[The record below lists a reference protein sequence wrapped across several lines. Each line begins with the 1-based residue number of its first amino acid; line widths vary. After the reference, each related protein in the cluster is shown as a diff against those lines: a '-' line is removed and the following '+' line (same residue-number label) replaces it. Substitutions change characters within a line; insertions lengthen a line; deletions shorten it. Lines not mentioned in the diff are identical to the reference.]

1 MRQALVQRSVQHAA
15 CSKLGTCMTVSTWS
29 TTSLEEVAS
38 CSNGLKWFQTYMY
51 KDRKLTEHFIRRA
64 ERAGY
69 KALFFSV
76 GALQR
81 RATTANNRPI
91 LPPHLQQA
99 NFVIVEGGMSK
110 IVKALSFDFCC
121 DWKELDWVRGI
132 THLPIVV
139 KGILTRE
146 DAIEA
151 VKHGVQGILVS
162 NHGARQ
168 LDGVPATVSECIG
181 FSDLS
186 VVSFSRAII
195 QIDVLSEVVE
205 VVGDKVEVFLD
216 GGVRQGTDVL
226 KALALGA
233 KAVFI
238 GRPVLWGLA
247 YKGSEGV
254 ENVLTIL
261 RDELKLAMMLAGKYK
276 KEYDG

>member
-1 MRQALVQRSVQHAA
+1 
-15 CSKLGTCMTVSTWS
+15 MTLSTSS

-38 CSNGLKWFQTYMY
+38 CNNGLKWFQLYVY
-51 KDRKLTEHFIRRA
+51 KDKELARSEIHRAEKAGYRALVFSVDTPTIGRKLRSRFR
-64 ERAGY
+64 
-69 KALFFSV
+69 
-76 GALQR
+76 
-81 RATTANNRPI
+81 
-91 LPPHLQQA
+91 LPPHLSLE
-99 NFVIVEGGMSK
+99 NVTND
-110 IVKALSFDFCC
+110 VKPEDKGWVSRYPQSAIDPSCEWC
-121 DWKELDWVRGI
+121 YVDWVRGI
-132 THLPIVV
+132 THFPIVV

-186 VVSFSRAII
+186 VVSFSHAII

-205 VVGDKVEVFLD
+205 AVGDKVEVFLD

-261 RDELKLAMMLAGKYK
+261 RDELKLAMMLAGK
-276 KEYDG
+276 

>member
-1 MRQALVQRSVQHAA
+1 
-15 CSKLGTCMTVSTWS
+15 MTLSTGS

-38 CSNGLKWFQTYMY
+38 CSNGLKWFQIYFF
-51 KDRKLTEHFIRRA
+51 KDRKLMEHFIRRV
-64 ERAGY
+64 EKAGY
-69 KALFFSV
+69 KALVFTVDTPIPGRNHLRGGSV
-76 GALQR
+76 
-81 RATTANNRPI
+81 I
-91 LPPHLQQA
+91 PPHLTQA
-99 NFVIVEGGMSK
+99 NFTDPNFSDPSLYNSGYVVS
-110 IVKALSFDFCC
+110 S
-121 DWKELDWVRGI
+121 DWEEIDWVRGI

-146 DAIEA
+146 DAMEA
-151 VKHGVQGILVS
+151 VKHGVQGILIS
-162 NHGARQ
+162 NHGARL

-205 VVGDKVEVFLD
+205 AVGDKVEVFLD

-261 RDELKLAMMLAGKYK
+261 RDELKLAMMLAGKY
-276 KEYDG
+276 